1 MENDKV
7 FLQEFK
13 TRLETGEFDQHLT
26 LPFMKKE
33 LLIAAVE
40 GRVQRKIEKGT
51 APLLTDTEIQSSI
64 EEAKEAAGGTFYLM
78 VKYKILEEKEDGT
91 YGLSKR
97 GARAIRE
104 VSRL

>member
-1 MENDKV
+1 MENNKV
-7 FLQEFK
+7 FLAEFQ
-13 TRLETGEFDQHLT
+13 TRLNSGEFDTHLA

-33 LLIAAVE
+33 LLMAAVE
-40 GRVQRKIEKGT
+40 GRIQRKIEKGT
-51 APLLTDTEIQSSI
+51 APLLTDTEIASSI

-104 VSRL
+104 VSKI